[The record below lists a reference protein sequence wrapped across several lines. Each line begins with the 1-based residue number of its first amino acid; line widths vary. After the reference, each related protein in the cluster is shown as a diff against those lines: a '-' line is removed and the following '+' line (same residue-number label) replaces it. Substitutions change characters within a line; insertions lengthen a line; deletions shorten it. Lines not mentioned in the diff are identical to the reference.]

1 MKLFASVVGF
11 LLFLCGNAQ
20 NQGFIPPEDY
30 FVIEGD
36 TVINSS
42 IELKEVILF
51 QPLRFSNYDEA
62 KRYVILRE
70 RTHKV
75 YPYAKMAAD
84 RLNVLSERLNK
95 IKSKINKMKMSKST
109 SMICALITTFIWGTA
124 FIAQDTGMDNIGPLT
139 FNFSR
144 FFVGF
149 ITILPIALF
158 FERKKILVEISSNS
172 KVFYKYLLFMG
183 ISLFLGTYL
192 QQASLQYTNI
202 ANAAFFTV
210 FYVPIVPILLF
221 FIYSKKVHWS
231 IWPAIGLCI
240 LGVYLLSDFSNSEI
254 MLGDGL
260 VILCSVFWALHIIFA
275 GKFMEE
281 FDIPMFYAA
290 LQALFVAT
298 LSLIFSFIFEE
309 INISKI
315 LMESSSILYAG
326 ALSGGIA
333 FTLQMYAQKNIEEAP
348 AAIIYSLE
356 GVFAAVAGWII
367 LNQFLSTNNM
377 IGCLLIL
384 IAVISSQI
392 SPSSKN

>member
-1 MKLFASVVGF
+1 MTKS
-11 LLFLCGNAQ
+11 
-20 NQGFIPPEDY
+20 
-30 FVIEGD
+30 
-36 TVINSS
+36 
-42 IELKEVILF
+42 
-51 QPLRFSNYDEA
+51 
-62 KRYVILRE
+62 
-70 RTHKV
+70 
-75 YPYAKMAAD
+75 
-84 RLNVLSERLNK
+84 LS
-95 IKSKINKMKMSKST
+95 MV
-109 SMICALITTFIWGTA
+109 CALVTTFIWGTA

-139 FNFSR
+139 FNSAR
-144 FFVGF
+144 FTVGF
-149 ITILPIALF
+149 FTILPLALI
-158 FERKKILVEISSNS
+158 FERKKIKLEILS
-172 KVFYKYLLFMG
+172 KSKLFIKYLVFMG
-183 ISLFLGTYL
+183 VSLFLGTFL
-192 QQASLQYTNI
+192 QQTALQYTNI

-298 LSLIFSFIFEE
+298 LSFIFSYIFEE
-309 INISKI
+309 LNISKI

-392 SPSSKN
+392 SPSTKN

>member
-1 MKLFASVVGF
+1 MV
-11 LLFLCGNAQ
+11 
-20 NQGFIPPEDY
+20 
-30 FVIEGD
+30 
-36 TVINSS
+36 
-42 IELKEVILF
+42 
-51 QPLRFSNYDEA
+51 
-62 KRYVILRE
+62 
-70 RTHKV
+70 
-75 YPYAKMAAD
+75 
-84 RLNVLSERLNK
+84 
-95 IKSKINKMKMSKST
+95 
-109 SMICALITTFIWGTA
+109 CALVTTFIWGTA

-139 FNFSR
+139 FNSAR
-144 FFVGF
+144 FTVGF
-149 ITILPIALF
+149 FTILPLALI
-158 FERKKILVEISSNS
+158 FERKKIKLEILS
-172 KVFYKYLLFMG
+172 KSKLFIKYLVFMG
-183 ISLFLGTYL
+183 VSLFLGTFL
-192 QQASLQYTNI
+192 QQTALQYTNI

-298 LSLIFSFIFEE
+298 LSLIFSYIFEE

-377 IGCLLIL
+377 IGRLLIL

>member
-1 MKLFASVVGF
+1 MTKS
-11 LLFLCGNAQ
+11 
-20 NQGFIPPEDY
+20 
-30 FVIEGD
+30 
-36 TVINSS
+36 
-42 IELKEVILF
+42 
-51 QPLRFSNYDEA
+51 
-62 KRYVILRE
+62 
-70 RTHKV
+70 
-75 YPYAKMAAD
+75 
-84 RLNVLSERLNK
+84 LS
-95 IKSKINKMKMSKST
+95 MV
-109 SMICALITTFIWGTA
+109 CALVTTFIWGTA

-139 FNFSR
+139 FNAAR
-144 FFVGF
+144 FVVGF
-149 ITILPIALF
+149 LTILPLALL
-158 FERKKILVEISSNS
+158 FESKKIKLEVLS
-172 KVFYKYLLFMG
+172 KSKLFMKYLVFMG
-183 ISLFLGTYL
+183 VSLFLGTFL
-192 QQASLQYTNI
+192 QQTALQYTNI

-231 IWPAIGLCI
+231 IWPAIGLCVF
-240 LGVYLLSDFSNSEI
+240 GVYLLSDFSNSEI

-260 VILCSVFWALHIIFA
+260 VILCSIFWALHIIFA

-290 LQALFVAT
+290 LQALFVAL
-298 LSLIFSFIFEE
+298 LSIIFSYIFEE

-333 FTLQMYAQKNIEEAP
+333 FTLQMFAQKNIEEAP

-356 GVFAAVAGWII
+356 GVFAAIAGWVI

-392 SPSSKN
+392 SPSTKS